1 MKKNK
6 KKTESKESS
15 NLSETPGAEWEAGH
29 IDRQWDDF
37 LAWCKEQ
44 ENCTHE

>member
-1 MKKNK
+1 MKKDK
-6 KKTESKESS
+6 EEEKVIKTD
-15 NLSETPGAEWEAGH
+15 AQHDEWEKTVT
-29 IDRQWDDF
+29 DRQWDDF